1 MDRAEAC
8 AQWTEP
14 HGRRGPDADPDP
26 GDTGT
31 MTADDPTTRLADDAR
46 CPCLSGETYGACCG
60 RLHRGEAAAA
70 TAEALMRSRFSAFAI
85 GDAGYLLRTWH
96 PSTRPAALQ
105 LDDSLRWYRLDIL
118 ATARGGLLDAEG
130 MVEFVAHHKVP
141 GVRGSAG
148 SQHERSRFSKDT
160 GAWTYVDGVDPGA

>member
-1 MDRAEAC
+1 MPCREWIARRLA
-8 AQWTEP
+8 P
-14 HGRRGPDADPDP
+14 SGRSGTDAVA

-31 MTADDPTTRLADDAR
+31 MTADDPTARLADDAR

-60 RLHRGEAAAA
+60 RLHRGEAVAA
-70 TAEALMRSRFSAFAI
+70 TAEALMRSRFSAFAV

-96 PSTRPAALQ
+96 PSTRPAALD
-105 LDDSLRWYRLDIL
+105 LDDTLRWYRLDIL
-118 ATARGGLLDAEG
+118 ATARGGLLDTEG

>member
-1 MDRAEAC
+1 MPCREWIA
-8 AQWTEP
+8 
-14 HGRRGPDADPDP
+14 RRLAPSGWSRTDAVA

-46 CPCLSGETYGACCG
+46 CPCPSGETYGACCG
-60 RLHRGEAAAA
+60 RLHRGEAPAA
-70 TAEALMRSRFSAFAI
+70 TAEALMRSRFSAFAV

-96 PSTRPAALQ
+96 PSTRPAALD
-105 LDDSLRWYRLDIL
+105 LDDTLRWYRLDIL
-118 ATARGGLLDAEG
+118 ATARGGLLDTEG

-160 GAWTYVDGVDPGA
+160 GAWTYVDGVDPGV